1 MQPPDPRVADLVAA
15 GQIRVALFLPQYAKD
30 AVSGA
35 LRGVGTGFIAIE
47 TTHVLA
53 ARLGITARVIECPS
67 PKVAVAGLKD
77 GACDVAFL
85 GIEPSRT
92 AELDFSPP
100 LFQFDY
106 TYLVPAG
113 SRIQYIADA
122 DRRGIRIGL
131 VESHASALALRRL
144 VTRAEF
150 VGVELPDEA
159 VDLIK
164 YDKADLLAFPRDHLI
179 IFAEKLPG
187 SRVLTDRYGVNR
199 VAMAVRKGRAGW
211 LAYASEFSQEAKA
224 SGLVRAAIE
233 HGALRGFEVAA
244 P

>member
-1 MQPPDPRVADLVAA
+1 M
-15 GQIRVALFLPQYAKD
+15 
-30 AVSGA
+30 
-35 LRGVGTGFIAIE
+35 
-47 TTHVLA
+47 
-53 ARLGITARVIECPS
+53 
-67 PKVAVAGLKD
+67 
-77 GACDVAFL
+77 
-85 GIEPSRT
+85 EPSR
-92 AELDFSPP
+92 AVEVDFAPP
-100 LFQFDY
+100 IFQFDY

-113 SRIQYIADA
+113 SAIQHIADA
-122 DRRGIRIGL
+122 DRPGIRIGL

-144 VTRAEF
+144 VTRAKF

-164 YDKADLLAFPRDHLI
+164 NDKADLLAFPRDHLL

-211 LAYASEFSQEAKA
+211 LAYATEFSQEAKA

-233 HGALRGFEVAA
+233 HGALRALKWPRRNALFRRYRLHDRQPGFLLLGDKCLGFIRRHRMRVAA
-244 P
+244 GRGELLLDVRIADDLGGVRAHFGDDRRGCP